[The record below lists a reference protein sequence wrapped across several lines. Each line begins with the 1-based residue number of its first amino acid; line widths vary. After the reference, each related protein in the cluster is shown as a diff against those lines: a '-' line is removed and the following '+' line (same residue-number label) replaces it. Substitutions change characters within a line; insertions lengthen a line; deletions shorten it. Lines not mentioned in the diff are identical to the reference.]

1 MTLGDVLHPAQ
12 PCAGD
17 DYKTSLGQA
26 FSVGD
31 WRLQVERLSRLGA
44 PLLAVGTDK
53 APIHLV
59 TGKHL
64 SKWQGAA
71 FTAGQIAESAPAIG
85 CGVRTGNGLLVFDV
99 DGVTAL
105 EWLLDHGCDPR
116 AVKTWQIH
124 RDTDENRFKV
134 AFTITAEQ
142 QHQFG
147 NAKPK
152 QHTKDAVKDG
162 AGNVIEKGEAVE
174 VFHSTGGQVVVLGQ
188 HHDSGGNYYW
198 PDGLEV
204 ENLAPIPPE
213 WWEAATRING
223 ATSAK
228 VSATKAGSSSKDW
241 KSLNPCPICGRNT
254 TGYCSQHSDGKTI
267 RCFQGVTFAPP
278 QGLQRG
284 DRITDSGGQ
293 QWGFSQEQTGPNG
306 DVFSV
311 FVEHEENSKTA
322 KGVPPRPSERET
334 SAAPVTFEDRWQELE
349 EHAAVVA
356 CSDWPV
362 MKAVASLASKAG
374 DLEVNRLTGRN
385 LEQLLEQAHRAV
397 RAKAEPITGGGTF
410 KVKATP
416 WAVDGLFR
424 HGLNLL
430 VGQSGAG
437 KSRLAAACM
446 AAWLRGDQTWL
457 NLPLNGIEPKNRHA
471 LIVGSDQTLEDWAI
485 TLEPVGLCKRLDG
498 ETVRIHPNLTLYG
511 LETAVGLDADGLAII
526 RRWVDHNP
534 GGMVLVDSLSSC
546 LPPGIDEATKAAG
559 RPVRQLQEVLGD
571 AWGILTHHTRKG
583 AGKEGNLGV
592 GAGRGSG
599 DIDAAVSRVIG
610 LGLIYKMENG
620 VLVPQESDERRELL
634 STKRGG
640 KTLHLVVRSDASG
653 FWSNEGDAE
662 ALKQQE
668 RQERAISNLT
678 EAQGDVLALLDAADG
693 WMTLRALMEGAGE
706 EYEAKGAKAATTRKV
721 LKRLEVLG
729 DAWGILTHHTRT
741 GAGTEGTLGVGAG
754 RGSGDIDAADS
765 RVIGLGLIY
774 KMENGLLVPQESDDR
789 RELLS
794 TKRGGKTLH
803 LVVKS
808 DASGFWS
815 NEGDAE
821 ALKQQE
827 RQARAISNLTEA
839 QGDVLA
845 LLDAADGWMTLRAL
859 IEGAG
864 EEYDAKSTK
873 VATTRKVLKR
883 LEVLGLAES
892 VKSGHERTYRAKGE
906 PVRGEERELSG
917 FIGSSV
923 APQGVSLALPLALGG
938 SSTPKEPPVKGAP
951 SKEPQEPLAPPQE
964 PQGEP
969 VKTQS
974 LQRKS
979 QVSHLPPL
987 VAHPT
992 GSPPTPP
999 NWPAWGDQLLQL
1011 RAEHPKLIP
1020 AQLVNLL
1027 QAEHGITTTGR
1038 AVAQLLQEVA

>member
-1 MTLGDVLHPAQ
+1 MTVEQGGTRPQVHGADQHKA
-12 PCAGD
+12 
-17 DYKTSLGQA
+17 SLGKV
-26 FSVGD
+26 SGVND
-31 WRLQVERLSRLGA
+31 WRLQAERLSHLRA

-59 TGKHL
+59 TGKRL
-64 SKWQGAA
+64 SKWQEAA
-71 FTAGQIAESAPAIG
+71 FTAEQIAESAPAIG
-85 CGVRTGNGLLVFDV
+85 CGVRTGNGLLVLDV

-105 EWLLDHGCDPR
+105 EWLLNHNCDPR
-116 AVKTWQIH
+116 ATKTWQIH
-124 RDTDENRFKV
+124 RDTDPNRFKV
-134 AFTITAEQ
+134 AFTLTAEQ
-142 QHQFG
+142 QQRFG

-152 QHTKDAVKDG
+152 EHTKDAVKDD

-198 PDGLEV
+198 PDGLAV
-204 ENLAPIPPE
+204 EELAPIPTA
-213 WWEAATRING
+213 WWEAACTIAG
-223 ATSAK
+223 STTTAK
-228 VSATKAGSSSKDW
+228 VSTTKATSSSKDW
-241 KSLNPCPICGRNT
+241 KPLNPCPICGRNT
-254 TGYCSQHSDGKTI
+254 TSYCSEHQDGKTI
-267 RCFQGVTFAPP
+267 RCFHGSTFKPP

-284 DRITDSGGQ
+284 ECITDSYGK
-293 QWGFSQEQTGPNG
+293 QWGFSQEQTHSNG

-311 FVEHEENSKTA
+311 FVEHNENGKTVKA
-322 KGVPPRPSERET
+322 SPPRAGLREQGT
-334 SAAPVTFEDRWQELE
+334 PPAPITFEDRWKELE

-397 RAKAEPITGGGTF
+397 RAKADPIAGGGTF
-410 KVKATP
+410 KVKTTP

-457 NLPLNGIEPKNRHA
+457 NLPLNGIEPEHRHA

-485 TLEPVGLCKRLDG
+485 TLEPVGLCKRLDA

-511 LETAVGLDADGLAII
+511 LETAVGLDADGLAMI
-526 RRWVDHNP
+526 RRWVDHHP

-559 RPVRQLQEVLGD
+559 RPIRQLQEVLGD

-599 DIDAAVSRVIG
+599 DIDAAASRVIG

-620 VLVPQESDERRELL
+620 VLVPQESDDRRELL

-640 KTLHLVVRSDASG
+640 KTLHLVVKSDASG

-693 WMTLRALMEGAGE
+693 WMTLRALIEGAGE
-706 EYEAKGAKAATTRKV
+706 EYEARGAKA
-721 LKRLEVLG
+721 
-729 DAWGILTHHTRT
+729 
-741 GAGTEGTLGVGAG
+741 
-754 RGSGDIDAADS
+754 
-765 RVIGLGLIY
+765 
-774 KMENGLLVPQESDDR
+774 
-789 RELLS
+789 
-794 TKRGGKTLH
+794 
-803 LVVKS
+803 
-808 DASGFWS
+808 
-815 NEGDAE
+815 
-821 ALKQQE
+821 
-827 RQARAISNLTEA
+827 
-839 QGDVLA
+839 
-845 LLDAADGWMTLRAL
+845 
-859 IEGAG
+859 
-864 EEYDAKSTK
+864 
-873 VATTRKVLKR
+873 ATTRKVLKR

-892 VKSGHERTYRAKGE
+892 VKSGSERTYRTKGE
-906 PVRGEERELSG
+906 PLRGEERELT
-917 FIGSSV
+917 GSLGSPT
-923 APQGVSLALPLALGG
+923 APQGFSMAHLPAHTG
-938 SSTPKEPPVKGAP
+938 SHEPGEPPTG
-951 SKEPQEPLAPPQE
+951 SEPQGEPGEQLTSHRE

-969 VKTQS
+969 VKPQS
-974 LQRKS
+974 PQQVS
-979 QVSHLPPL
+979 QVSHLPL
-987 VAHPT
+987 FVAQPT
-992 GSPPTPP
+992 GSP
-999 NWPAWGDQLLQL
+999 AV
-1011 RAEHPKLIP
+1011 LIP
-1020 AQLVNLL
+1020 LGAAVEHLGPDGWCNGWKVADVVEVSTGARYRIERGGEALNVAADQIQLC
-1027 QAEHGITTTGR
+1027 G
-1038 AVAQLLQEVA
+1038 EVAA

>member
-1 MTLGDVLHPAQ
+1 MTVEEGGARR
-12 PCAGD
+12 
-17 DYKTSLGQA
+17 KTALVKASEP
-26 FSVGD
+26 SVGKGSGVND
-31 WRLQVERLSRLGA
+31 WRLQAEQLSHLGA

-59 TGKHL
+59 TGKRL
-64 SKWQGAA
+64 TKWQEAA
-71 FTAGQIAESAPAIG
+71 FTAEQVAESGPAIG

-105 EWLLDHGCDPR
+105 EWLLNHDCDPR
-116 AVKTWQIH
+116 ATKTWQIH
-124 RDTDENRFKV
+124 RDTDPNRFKV
-134 AFTITAEQ
+134 AFTLTAEQ
-142 QHQFG
+142 QQRFG

-152 QHTKDAVKDG
+152 EHTKDAVKDD

-198 PDGLEV
+198 PDGLAV
-204 ENLAPIPPE
+204 EELAPIPTA
-213 WWEAATRING
+213 WWQAALTIAGDTTTKAAT
-223 ATSAK
+223 
-228 VSATKAGSSSKDW
+228 TKARSTGKGDW
-241 KSLNPCPICGRNT
+241 RSLNPCPICGRDT
-254 TGYCSQHSDGKTI
+254 TGYCSQHKDGKTI
-267 RCFQGVTFAPP
+267 RCFHGSTFEPP

-284 DRITDSGGQ
+284 ECITDSYGK
-293 QWGFSQEQTGPNG
+293 QWGFSQEQTHSNG

-311 FVEHEENSKTA
+311 FVEHNENGKTVKA
-322 KGVPPRPSERET
+322 SPPHPGLKQGT
-334 SAAPVTFEDRWQELE
+334 PPAPITFEDRWKELE

-397 RAKAEPITGGGTF
+397 RAKADPIAGGGTF
-410 KVKATP
+410 KVKTTP

-457 NLPLNGIEPKNRHA
+457 NLPLNGIEPEHRHA

-485 TLEPVGLCKRLDG
+485 TLEPVGLCKRLDA

-511 LETAVGLDADGLAII
+511 LETAVGLDADGLAMI
-526 RRWVDHNP
+526 RRWVDHHP

-599 DIDAAVSRVIG
+599 DIDAAASRVIG

-620 VLVPQESDERRELL
+620 VLVPQESDDRRELL

-640 KTLHLVVRSDASG
+640 KTLHLVVKSDASG
-653 FWSNEGDAE
+653 FWSNEGEAE

-668 RQERAISNLT
+668 RKERAISNLT

-729 DAWGILTHHTRT
+729 
-741 GAGTEGTLGVGAG
+741 
-754 RGSGDIDAADS
+754 
-765 RVIGLGLIY
+765 
-774 KMENGLLVPQESDDR
+774 LV
-789 RELLS
+789 
-794 TKRGGKTLH
+794 
-803 LVVKS
+803 
-808 DASGFWS
+808 
-815 NEGDAE
+815 
-821 ALKQQE
+821 
-827 RQARAISNLTEA
+827 
-839 QGDVLA
+839 
-845 LLDAADGWMTLRAL
+845 
-859 IEGAG
+859 
-864 EEYDAKSTK
+864 
-873 VATTRKVLKR
+873 
-883 LEVLGLAES
+883 ES
-892 VKSGHERTYRAKGE
+892 VKSGSERTYRTKGE
-906 PVRGEERELSG
+906 PLRGEERELT
-917 FIGSSV
+917 GSLGSPT
-923 APQGVSLALPLALGG
+923 APQGFSMAHPPAHTG
-938 SSTPKEPPVKGAP
+938 SHEPGEPPTG
-951 SKEPQEPLAPPQE
+951 SEPQGEPGEQLTSHRE

-969 VKTQS
+969 VKPQS
-974 LQRKS
+974 PQQVS
-979 QVSHLPPL
+979 QVSHLPL
-987 VAHPT
+987 FVAQPT
-992 GSPPTPP
+992 GSP
-999 NWPAWGDQLLQL
+999 AV
-1011 RAEHPKLIP
+1011 LIP
-1020 AQLVNLL
+1020 LGAAVEHRGPDGWCNGWKVADAVEVSTGARYRIERGGEALNVAADQIQLC
-1027 QAEHGITTTGR
+1027 G
-1038 AVAQLLQEVA
+1038 EVAA

>member
-1 MTLGDVLHPAQ
+1 MTLEHGVVGTQ
-12 PCAGD
+12 PCSGN

-71 FTAGQIAESAPAIG
+71 FTAEQIAESAPAIG

-116 AVKTWQIH
+116 AAKTWQIH

-142 QHQFG
+142 QQQFG

-152 QHTKDAVKDG
+152 QHTKDAVKDD

-267 RCFQGVTFAPP
+267 RCFQGVTFTPP

-284 DRITDSGGQ
+284 DRITDNRGQ

-311 FVEHEENSKTA
+311 FVEHEESSKTA
-322 KGVPPRPSERET
+322 KTVKTSPPRADLHEQET

-437 KSRLAAACM
+437 KSRLVAACM

-511 LETAVGLDADGLAII
+511 LETAVGLDADGLAMI
-526 RRWVDHNP
+526 RRWVDHHP

-599 DIDAAVSRVIG
+599 DIDAAVSRVVG

-620 VLVPQESDERRELL
+620 QMVAQESDPRRELL

-678 EAQGDVLALLDAADG
+678 EAQGDVWALLDAADG

-729 DAWGILTHHTRT
+729 
-741 GAGTEGTLGVGAG
+741 
-754 RGSGDIDAADS
+754 
-765 RVIGLGLIY
+765 
-774 KMENGLLVPQESDDR
+774 LVE
-789 RELLS
+789 S
-794 TKRGGKTLH
+794 TK
-803 LVVKS
+803 
-808 DASGFWS
+808 SG
-815 NEGDAE
+815 N
-821 ALKQQE
+821 
-827 RQARAISNLTEA
+827 
-839 QGDVLA
+839 
-845 LLDAADGWMTLRAL
+845 
-859 IEGAG
+859 
-864 EEYDAKSTK
+864 
-873 VATTRKVLKR
+873 
-883 LEVLGLAES
+883 
-892 VKSGHERTYRAKGE
+892 ERTYRTKGE
-906 PVRGEERELSG
+906 PLRGEEREL
-917 FIGSSV
+917 IGSLGSPT
-923 APQGVSLALPLALGG
+923 APQGFSMAHPLAHTG
-938 SSTPKEPPVKGAP
+938 SPPASEPPTASEP
-951 SKEPQEPLAPPQE
+951 SERLTPASE

-969 VKTQS
+969 VKSQS
-974 LQRKS
+974 LQQVS
-979 QVSHLPPL
+979 QVSHLPL
-987 VAHPT
+987 FVAQPS
-992 GSPPTPP
+992 GSP
-999 NWPAWGDQLLQL
+999 A
-1011 RAEHPKLIP
+1011 ALIP
-1020 AQLVNLL
+1020 LGAAVEHLGPDGWCHGWKVADVVDVSTGTRYRISRDGESLNVAADQIQLHPE
-1027 QAEHGITTTGR
+1027 A
-1038 AVAQLLQEVA
+1038 A

>member
-1 MTLGDVLHPAQ
+1 LFGGMPNPIPNRLTPAYAMTIGDVLHPAQ
-12 PCAGD
+12 PCSGD

-134 AFTITAEQ
+134 AFRITAEQ
-142 QHQFG
+142 QQQFG

-152 QHTKDAVKDG
+152 QHTKDAVKDD

-174 VFHSTGGQVVVLGQ
+174 VFHSAGGQVVVLGQ

-204 ENLAPIPPE
+204 ENLAPIPPG
-213 WWEAATRING
+213 WWKAATRING

-228 VSATKAGSSSKDW
+228 VSATKAGRSSKDW

-284 DRITDSGGQ
+284 DRITDSRGQ

-322 KGVPPRPSERET
+322 KTVKTSPPRSDLNEQET
-334 SAAPVTFEDRWQELE
+334 PLAPVTFEDRWQELE

-397 RAKAEPITGGGTF
+397 RAKDEPITGGGTF

-693 WMTLRALMEGAGE
+693 WMTLRSLMEGAGE

-729 DAWGILTHHTRT
+729 
-741 GAGTEGTLGVGAG
+741 
-754 RGSGDIDAADS
+754 
-765 RVIGLGLIY
+765 
-774 KMENGLLVPQESDDR
+774 LVE
-789 RELLS
+789 S
-794 TKRGGKTLH
+794 TK
-803 LVVKS
+803 
-808 DASGFWS
+808 SG
-815 NEGDAE
+815 N
-821 ALKQQE
+821 
-827 RQARAISNLTEA
+827 
-839 QGDVLA
+839 
-845 LLDAADGWMTLRAL
+845 
-859 IEGAG
+859 
-864 EEYDAKSTK
+864 
-873 VATTRKVLKR
+873 
-883 LEVLGLAES
+883 
-892 VKSGHERTYRAKGE
+892 ERTYRTQGE
-906 PVRGEERELSG
+906 PLRGEEREL
-917 FIGSSV
+917 IGSLGSPT
-923 APQGVSLALPLALGG
+923 APQGFSMAHPLAHTG
-938 SSTPKEPPVKGAP
+938 SPAASEPPTAREP
-951 SKEPQEPLAPPQE
+951 SERLTPASE

-969 VKTQS
+969 VKSQS
-974 LQRKS
+974 LQQVS
-979 QVSHLPPL
+979 QVSHLPL
-987 VAHPT
+987 FVAQPS
-992 GSPPTPP
+992 GSP
-999 NWPAWGDQLLQL
+999 A
-1011 RAEHPKLIP
+1011 ALIP
-1020 AQLVNLL
+1020 LGAAVERLGPDGWCHGWKVADIVDVSTGTRYRISRDGESLNVAADQIQLHPE
-1027 QAEHGITTTGR
+1027 A
-1038 AVAQLLQEVA
+1038 A

>member
-1 MTLGDVLHPAQ
+1 MQ
-12 PCAGD
+12 PSVPD
-17 DYKTSLGQA
+17 EHKPSLDKVSG
-26 FSVGD
+26 VND
-31 WRLQVERLSRLGA
+31 WRLQAERLSHLRA

-53 APIHLV
+53 APIHLL

-64 SKWQGAA
+64 AKWQEAA
-71 FTAGQIAESAPAIG
+71 FTAEQIAESGPAIG

-105 EWLLDHGCDPR
+105 KWLLDHDCDPR
-116 AVKTWQIH
+116 ATKTWQIH
-124 RDTDENRFKV
+124 RDTDANRFKV
-134 AFTITAEQ
+134 AFTLTAGQ
-142 QHQFG
+142 QQQFG

-152 QHTKDAVKDG
+152 QHTKDAVKDD

-174 VFHSTGGQVVVLGQ
+174 VFHSTGGQVVALGQ

-198 PDGLEV
+198 PDGFAV
-204 ENLAPIPPE
+204 EELAPIPPA
-213 WWEAATRING
+213 WWEAACTIAG
-223 ATSAK
+223 SSTTAK
-228 VSATKAGSSSKDW
+228 VSTTKATSSSSREW
-241 KSLNPCPICGRNT
+241 KPLNPCPICGRNT
-254 TGYCSQHSDGKTI
+254 TSYCSEHQDGKTI
-267 RCFQGVTFAPP
+267 RCFHGNTFAPP

-284 DRITDSGGQ
+284 ECITDSYGK
-293 QWGFSQEQTGPNG
+293 QWGFSQEQTHSNG

-311 FVEHEENSKTA
+311 FVEHNENGKTA
-322 KGVPPRPSERET
+322 KASPPRTGLHEQGTPP
-334 SAAPVTFEDRWQELE
+334 APITFEDRWKELE

-397 RAKAEPITGGGTF
+397 RAKADPIAGGGTF
-410 KVKATP
+410 KVKTTP

-457 NLPLNGIEPKNRHA
+457 NLPLNGIEPEHRHA

-485 TLEPVGLCKRLDG
+485 TLEPVGLCKRLDA

-511 LETAVGLDADGLAII
+511 LETAVGLDADGLAMI
-526 RRWVDHNP
+526 RRWVDHHP

-599 DIDAAVSRVIG
+599 DIDAAASRVIG

-620 VLVPQESDERRELL
+620 V
-634 STKRGG
+634 
-640 KTLHLVVRSDASG
+640 
-653 FWSNEGDAE
+653 
-662 ALKQQE
+662 
-668 RQERAISNLT
+668 
-678 EAQGDVLALLDAADG
+678 
-693 WMTLRALMEGAGE
+693 
-706 EYEAKGAKAATTRKV
+706 
-721 LKRLEVLG
+721 
-729 DAWGILTHHTRT
+729 
-741 GAGTEGTLGVGAG
+741 
-754 RGSGDIDAADS
+754 
-765 RVIGLGLIY
+765 
-774 KMENGLLVPQESDDR
+774 LVPQESDDR

-827 RQARAISNLTEA
+827 RQERVISNLTEA

-864 EEYDAKSTK
+864 EEYEARGAKA
-873 VATTRKVLKR
+873 ATTRKVLKR

-892 VKSGHERTYRAKGE
+892 VKSGSERTYRTKGE
-906 PVRGEERELSG
+906 PLRGEGRELTGSLGSPTATQG
-917 FIGSSV
+917 FSMAHTPAHTGSHGPGEPLTGSE
-923 APQGVSLALPLALGG
+923 PQG
-938 SSTPKEPPVKGAP
+938 EPGEQLT
-951 SKEPQEPLAPPQE
+951 SHRE

-969 VKTQS
+969 VKTQPP
-974 LQRKS
+974 QQVS
-979 QVSHLPPL
+979 QVSHLPL
-987 VAHPT
+987 FVAQPT
-992 GSPPTPP
+992 GSP
-999 NWPAWGDQLLQL
+999 AV
-1011 RAEHPKLIP
+1011 LIP
-1020 AQLVNLL
+1020 LGADVEHLGPDGWGNGWKVADVVEVSTGARYRIERGGEALNVAADQIQLC
-1027 QAEHGITTTGR
+1027 G
-1038 AVAQLLQEVA
+1038 EVAA